1 MSNRFR
7 SGRARKPPAIW
18 IVRLGACQLARS
30 LRRWACRSTWL
41 ALLALPMIGHATPL
55 EVYGR
60 LPGLEEVSL
69 SPSGSRIAFVT
80 TDQNTR
86 VIRVISLTDRKSL
99 GALRVGEAKL
109 RDVSWADENHLLI
122 TTSATGMPWGLM
134 GEPHEWYMLQ
144 VFDVLK
150 HRSVA
155 TPAIDDRSL
164 HAMNVTAGRVMVRR
178 IEGHTVL
185 FVPGI
190 YVADQTLP
198 MLVRFDLDTNRQ
210 FVCREG
216 SESTDQWLVDADGEI
231 VAEQDYGNQNQKWA
245 IKIRRGGHL
254 EVVASGQEAIDYP
267 QLLGFGPTN
276 DTLLVEKTEAGD
288 PVWRLMSTK
297 DGTLGPPMAEHM
309 KLDEPI
315 EDRLTYRM
323 IGGVHVED
331 DAHYVFFD
339 PSLQSRWDA
348 TVKAF
353 NGEHVQLESWSAG
366 FRRIV
371 VRVDGKRFGYQYQL
385 VDFDTD
391 RAEPVGDIYAGLTQ
405 PLEVRRI
412 TYAAADGMQIP
423 AYLTLPQGR
432 EPKNLPLILL
442 PHGGPAARDTA
453 DFDWWSQALANEGYA
468 VLQPNYRGS
477 NLNERFLQAGFGQWG
492 RKMQTDLSD
501 GVRFLVKEG
510 IADPGRVCIVGAS
523 YGGYAALAGVTVDP
537 GVYRCAVSVAGLADL
552 KRMLNWVNAKN
563 WSSKNYEQRYWDR
576 FMGVTGPG
584 DPVLSQISPI
594 EHIDAINVPVLLIH
608 GRDDTVVPFEQS
620 EVMFKALHRSQKSVD
635 LVVLDHEDHWLSRS
649 ETRLQM
655 LKSTVAFL
663 RAHNP
668 PEL

>member
-7 SGRARKPPAIW
+7 SGRARKAPAIW
-18 IVRLGACQLARS
+18 IVRLGACRLARS
-30 LRRWACRSTWL
+30 LRWWRCRSTWL
-41 ALLALPMIGHATPL
+41 ALLALPMIGHAAPL

-99 GALRVGEAKL
+99 GGLRVGEAKL
-109 RDVSWADENHLLI
+109 RDVSWADEDHLLI

-155 TPAIDDRSL
+155 TPAIGDRSL
-164 HAMNVTAGRVMVRR
+164 QTMNVTAGRVMVRR
-178 IEGHTVL
+178 IAGHTVL

-190 YVADQTLP
+190 YVADRTLP
-198 MLVRFDLDTNRQ
+198 MLVRYDLDTGTQ
-210 FVCREG
+210 FVYRQG

-267 QLLGFGPTN
+267 QVLGFGSAD

-339 PSLQSRWDA
+339 PSIQHRWDA

-353 NGEHVQLESWSAG
+353 DGEHVQLESASAG

-432 EPKNLPLILL
+432 EPKNLPLIVL
-442 PHGGPAARDTA
+442 PHGGPAVRDTA

-468 VLQPNYRGS
+468 VLRPNYRGS
-477 NLNERFLQAGFGQWG
+477 TLNERFLQAGFGQWG

-563 WSSKNYEQRYWDR
+563 WSSKNLEQRYWDR

-594 EHIDAINVPVLLIH
+594 DHIDAINVPVLLIH
-608 GRDDTVVPFEQS
+608 GHDDTVVPFEQS
-620 EVMFKALHRSQKSVD
+620 EVMFKALRRAQKSVD
-635 LVVLDHEDHWLSRS
+635 LVVLDHEDHWLSRG

-668 PEL
+668 PEM

>member
-7 SGRARKPPAIW
+7 SGRARKAPAIW
-18 IVRLGACQLARS
+18 IVRLGACQIARS

-41 ALLALPMIGHATPL
+41 AILVLPVIGHATPL

-69 SPSGSRIAFVT
+69 SPSGSRIAFVNT
-80 TDQNTR
+80 VQNTR
-86 VIRVISLTDRKSL
+86 VIQVISLTDRKLL
-99 GALRVGEAKL
+99 GGVRVGEAKL

-122 TTSATGMPWGLM
+122 TTSTTGMPWGLM

-144 VFDVLK
+144 VFDVIK

-155 TPAIDDRSL
+155 TPVIDDHTLRT
-164 HAMNVTAGRVMVRR
+164 MNVTAGRVMVRR
-178 IEGHTVL
+178 IAGHTVL

-190 YVADQTLP
+190 YVADRTLP
-198 MLVRFDLDTNRQ
+198 MLVRYDLDAGTQ
-210 FVCREG
+210 FVYRQG
-216 SESTDQWLVDADGEI
+216 TESTDQWLVDADGEI

-267 QLLGFGPTN
+267 QLLGFGPAD

-309 KLDEPI
+309 TLDEPI

-339 PSLQSRWDA
+339 PSLQHRWNA

-353 NGEHVQLESWSAG
+353 DGEHVELESASAD

-432 EPKNLPLILL
+432 EPKNLPLIVL
-442 PHGGPAARDTA
+442 PHGGPAVRDTA
-453 DFDWWSQALANEGYA
+453 DFDWWSQALADEGYA
-468 VLQPNYRGS
+468 VLRPNYRGS
-477 NLNERFLQAGFGQWG
+477 NLNERFLEAGFGQWG

-510 IADPGRVCIVGAS
+510 IADPDACASSARV
-523 YGGYAALAGVTVDP
+523 T
-537 GVYRCAVSVAGLADL
+537 AD
-552 KRMLNWVNAKN
+552 M
-563 WSSKNYEQRYWDR
+563 
-576 FMGVTGPG
+576 P
-584 DPVLSQISPI
+584 
-594 EHIDAINVPVLLIH
+594 
-608 GRDDTVVPFEQS
+608 
-620 EVMFKALHRSQKSVD
+620 RS
-635 LVVLDHEDHWLSRS
+635 LG
-649 ETRLQM
+649 
-655 LKSTVAFL
+655 
-663 RAHNP
+663 
-668 PEL
+668 